1 MVISSVLSCGTKVAE
16 KTKMQEMNGAT
27 QIHFIRQE
35 KKLIL
40 DYFRLH
46 DYQYDDVST

>member
-1 MVISSVLSCGTKVAE
+1 
-16 KTKMQEMNGAT
+16 MQEMNGAT

-46 DYQYDDVST
+46 DYQYDDVSTWLVQVEGESTLNLLPEP